1 MQRREQRPVGGPDQL
16 LWTGISSWDG
26 PEQESS
32 ASVRVEAALKESA
45 RILLRGEAGSGK
57 TTLLNWL
64 AVTAARGAF
73 GGDLADWNG
82 LVPVL
87 VKPRR
92 YASRELPRPEE
103 LLDATAGPLTGHM
116 PRAWMDR
123 EFQAGRVL
131 LLVDGVDELVAAGP
145 GRGPRDIRGM
155 PRRLDGEE
163 TSAPLTP
170 QQRYD
175 AMGSSPARHSACRE
189 VDLAYAGQI
198 QGVLKCTGEGTPV

>member
-26 PEQESS
+26 PEQ
-32 ASVRVEAALKESA
+32 ESA

-87 VKPRR
+87 VTLRR
-92 YASRELPRPEE
+92 YA
-103 LLDATAGPLTGHM
+103 
-116 PRAWMDR
+116 RAR
-123 EFQAGRVL
+123 GLAP
-131 LLVDGVDELVAAGP
+131 LVAAGP
-145 GRGPRDIRGM
+145 SVGRVIFAGCRGGSTARNPVPR
-155 PRRLDGEE
+155 
-163 TSAPLTP
+163 
-170 QQRYD
+170 
-175 AMGSSPARHSACRE
+175 
-189 VDLAYAGQI
+189 
-198 QGVLKCTGEGTPV
+198 